1 MSKFIDWL
9 ASLFTKIGSIWST
22 LKSSSAGSV
31 VITTLNNT
39 TFNSKAMEIVESLQS
54 SRLSGSEKEAK
65 FNELFNAF
73 CDANGYTVSKSLV
86 NCLRELAL
94 AAWQSKNS

>member
-1 MSKFIDWL
+1 MKTFINWL
-9 ASLFTKIGSIWST
+9 VSLFTKIGEIWST
-22 LKSSSAGSV
+22 LRSSAAGSV
-31 VITTLNNT
+31 VIATLNNT
-39 TFNSKAMEIVESLQS
+39 TFNSKAMEIVKELQTTD
-54 SRLSGSEKEAK
+54 LTGAQKEEK